1 MVLFFK
7 VFFILKNIKII
18 FLLFL
23 NLFLTQVNQ
32 NDLKIKK
39 IKYFLSQKPSYYIN

>member
-39 IKYFLSQKPSYYIN
+39 KLNIFYHKNHHTI

>member
-7 VFFILKNIKII
+7 IFFILKNIKTI

-32 NDLKIKK
+32 NDLKINKK
-39 IKYFLSQKPSYYIN
+39 LNIFYHKNHHTI